1 MINNEELKGLL
12 FLNKQRM
19 SDKSPD
25 YKGSVMV
32 DGKIYY
38 VSMWKRVGK
47 ESHEEFFSLS
57 FKPKEQKENQ
67 KPAPKEQSMQQ
78 VAETVAQTVGG
89 KTEILDDRP
98 LGEEDVPF

>member
-38 VSMWKRVGK
+38 VSMWKRIGK
-47 ESHEEFFSLS
+47 ESHEEFFSLA
-57 FKPKEQKENQ
+57 FKPKENTKAEA
-67 KPAPKEQSMQQ
+67 KPVSKSMQQ

-89 KTEILDDRP
+89 KTEIIDDKP